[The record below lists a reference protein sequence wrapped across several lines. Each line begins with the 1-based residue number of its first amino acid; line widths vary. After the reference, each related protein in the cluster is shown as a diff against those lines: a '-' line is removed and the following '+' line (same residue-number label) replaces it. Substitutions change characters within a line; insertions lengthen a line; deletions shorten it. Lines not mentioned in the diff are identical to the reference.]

1 MSVVTQ
7 PTLATTRRAE
17 GSRRATGMPFVAQ
30 VGMLAWRA
38 LTVNLRVPEAIIAPL
53 IIGVFFLL
61 VNNAQLGGVSDFLLG
76 GRSYINFILPLSIIS
91 AALSGASIAGQ
102 TIVSDIERGYFD
114 KLILTPVNRWALLL
128 GPMLAGGVV
137 LAVQAISMVL
147 VGLLLGAEPETGLA
161 GFLAVIGFAL
171 LLGISFSGLTVG
183 IALITGNA
191 AATGSASFLFFPLT
205 FLTATYVP
213 LDQLSGWFGTAARLN
228 PITYPLEAMRAIMI
242 VGWEAEP
249 IARGLGA
256 GAFMFA
262 LLFGF
267 ALYGL
272 RTRTRR
278 R

>member
-7 PTLATTRRAE
+7 PVVAAARGANQ
-17 GSRRATGMPFVAQ
+17 SRRAGQMGFVAQ

-38 LTVNLRVPEAIIAPL
+38 LTVNLRVPESIIAPL

-61 VNNAQLGGVSDFLLG
+61 VNNAQLGGVSEFILG
-76 GRSYINFILPLSIIS
+76 GGSYIGFILPLSMIS

-114 KLILTPVNRWALLL
+114 KLMLTPVNRWALLL

-137 LAVQAISMVL
+137 LAVQAISMVA
-147 VGLLLGAEPETGLA
+147 VGILLGARPETGFVGL
-161 GFLAVIGFAL
+161 LAVIGFAL

-191 AATGSASFLFFPLT
+191 AATGSAGFLFFPLT

-213 LDQLSGWFGTAARLN
+213 LDQLSGWFGTAAQLN
-228 PITYPLEAMRAIMI
+228 PITYPLEAMRAIMN

-256 GAFMFA
+256 GVFMFA